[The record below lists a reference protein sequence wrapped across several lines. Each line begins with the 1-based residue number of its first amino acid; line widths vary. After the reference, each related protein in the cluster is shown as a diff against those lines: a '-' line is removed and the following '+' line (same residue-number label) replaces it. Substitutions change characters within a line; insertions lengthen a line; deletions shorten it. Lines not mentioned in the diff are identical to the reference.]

1 MRAKF
6 VEVWYWDTAPL
17 DISFEGVC
25 GAQAVEVNDLC
36 TVYRVD
42 SERVSEFIKRV
53 SECEHVQKVSIV
65 KCEYCEEKD
74 ADVVKNNP
82 SIPMTK
88 EFLCK
93 ECYEDLG
100 VDC

>member
-1 MRAKF
+1 MARFVAVKF
-6 VEVWYWDTAPL
+6 WDDAPI

-25 GAQAVEVNDLC
+25 GASAVEVDDLC

-42 SERVSEFIKRV
+42 SERVSEFVRRA
-53 SECEHVQKVSIV
+53 SECEHVQEVFIV
-65 KCEYCEEKD
+65 CCEYCERND
-74 ADVVKNNP
+74 AEIVRKHP

-93 ECYEDLG
+93 ECYEELG
-100 VDC
+100 V